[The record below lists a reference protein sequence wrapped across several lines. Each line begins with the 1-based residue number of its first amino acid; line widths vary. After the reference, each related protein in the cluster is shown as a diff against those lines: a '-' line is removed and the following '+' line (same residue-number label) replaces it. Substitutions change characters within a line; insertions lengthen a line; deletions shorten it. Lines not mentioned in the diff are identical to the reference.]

1 MPKQTIKIGNYSNV
15 FFTYDTDKWVD
26 EFDIQLH
33 NIISPLVREI
43 SLRHPDW
50 RIESSDSETGWAG
63 RTPHQFSKDFMLSHF
78 RITKDGEEVGRIDVD
93 GYSERTYKMYI
104 VNPRIRA
111 ERVRGKGAATKDLKK
126 AIKMIEANFS
136 PKTLDEVIHE
146 SVTLT
151 VSAIEQT
158 AAKRRYAVDDVMRRA
173 MPGLRKYL
181 RDNADAII
189 PTLIDEGVNPSVL
202 DNYAE
207 TYDTFRAAHFQSECA
222 LRDTGHI
229 VIMRKGEYVV
239 TTAKGTLVGAYND
252 NTLPAALK
260 PKLGILKILEDTN
273 EPVEGVGQRIGH
285 NVFYLLP

>member
-15 FFTYDTDKWVD
+15 FFTYDPDKWGN
-26 EFDIQLH
+26 EFDIQFH
-33 NIISPLVREI
+33 NIISPLVREL

-50 RIESSDSETGWAG
+50 RIESSAEETGWAG
-63 RTPHQFSKDFMLSHF
+63 RTPHQFSTDFILSAF
-78 RITKDGEEVGRIDVD
+78 RITHDGEEVGRIDVE

-111 ERVRGKGAATKDLKK
+111 GRVRGGGASTKDLKK
-126 AIKMIEANFS
+126 AVKMIEANFS

-151 VSAIEQT
+151 GNAIDQT

-181 RDNADAII
+181 RDNPDAII
-189 PTLIDEGVNPSVL
+189 PTLIDEGVNPSVV

-207 TYDTFRAAHFQSECA
+207 TYDTFRAAHFQSECVQ
-222 LRDTGHI
+222 RDNGHI